1 VHDNNNSAI
10 WEPGE
15 IIWEPGE
22 IVYQAGDIPKEAY
35 LILEGYVNIET
46 KDGLK
51 LNRIGMGEIFG
62 ETSILLDLPRTVTA
76 KVCTQKLVAKKIPKS
91 YFTNLSKTNVIL
103 NALIRKTQIRLMDS
117 NKQSNELANEV
128 SALLDQLD
136 SKTPPK
142 KNLLEE
148 RIKKLRTNIN
158 KIQNSTE
165 T

>member
-1 VHDNNNSAI
+1 MQDNNNSAI

-15 IIWEPGE
+15 II
-22 IVYQAGDIPKEAY
+22 YQAGNVPEEAY
-35 LILEGYVNIET
+35 LILEGYVIIET

-91 YFTNLSKTNVIL
+91 YFTNLNKTNVIL

-117 NKQSNELANEV
+117 NKQSNELANEL
-128 SALLDQLD
+128 SALLDELD
-136 SKTPPK
+136 SKVPPK
-142 KNLLEE
+142 RNLLEE

>member
-1 VHDNNNSAI
+1 MHDNNNSA
-10 WEPGE
+10 
-15 IIWEPGE
+15 IWEPGE

-136 SKTPPK
+136 SKTLPK

>member
-1 VHDNNNSAI
+1 MQDNNNSAM

-15 IIWEPGE
+15 II
-22 IVYQAGDIPKEAY
+22 YQAGDIPEEAY

-76 KVCTQKLVAKKIPKS
+76 KVCVQKLVAKKIPKS
-91 YFTNLSKTNVIL
+91 YFTNLNKTNVIL

-136 SKTPPK
+136 SKAPAK
-142 KNLLEE
+142 RNLLEE

-158 KIQNSTE
+158 KIQKSTE

>member
-1 VHDNNNSAI
+1 MHDNNNSAI

-15 IIWEPGE
+15 I
-22 IVYQAGDIPKEAY
+22 VYQAGDFPKEAY

-158 KIQNSTE
+158 KIQNYTE

>member
-1 VHDNNNSAI
+1 MQDNNNSAI

-15 IIWEPGE
+15 II
-22 IVYQAGDIPKEAY
+22 YQAGDVPEEAY
-35 LILEGYVNIET
+35 LILEGYVIIET

-76 KVCTQKLVAKKIPKS
+76 NVCTQKLVAKKIPKS
-91 YFTNLSKTNVIL
+91 YFTNLNKTNVIL

-117 NKQSNELANEV
+117 NKQSNELANEL
-128 SALLDQLD
+128 SALLDELD
-136 SKTPPK
+136 SKVPPK
-142 KNLLEE
+142 RNLLEE

>member
-1 VHDNNNSAI
+1 MKDNNNAAI

-15 IIWEPGE
+15 T
-22 IVYQAGDIPKEAY
+22 VYQAGDIPKEAY

-91 YFTNLSKTNVIL
+91 YFTNLNKTNVIL

-117 NKQSNELANEV
+117 NKQSNELANEL
-128 SALLDQLD
+128 SALLDELD
-136 SKTPPK
+136 TKAPAK
-142 KNLLEE
+142 RNLLEE
-148 RIKKLRTNIN
+148 RIRKLRTNIN

>member
-1 VHDNNNSAI
+1 MHDNNNSAI

-15 IIWEPGE
+15 I
-22 IVYQAGDIPKEAY
+22 VYQAGDVPKEAY

>member
-1 VHDNNNSAI
+1 MQDNNNSAM

-15 IIWEPGE
+15 II
-22 IVYQAGDIPKEAY
+22 YQAGDIPKEAY

-136 SKTPPK
+136 SRAPPK

>member
-1 VHDNNNSAI
+1 MQDNNNSVM
-10 WEPGE
+10 WDPGE
-15 IIWEPGE
+15 II
-22 IVYQAGDIPKEAY
+22 YQAGDIPEEAY

-91 YFTNLSKTNVIL
+91 YFTNLNKTNVIL

-136 SKTPPK
+136 SKAPAK
-142 KNLLEE
+142 RNLLEE

-158 KIQNSTE
+158 KIQKSTE

>member
-1 VHDNNNSAI
+1 MEDNNKSAI

-15 IIWEPGE
+15 IIYE
-22 IVYQAGDIPKEAY
+22 AGSLPKEAY

-51 LNRIGMGEIFG
+51 LNRLGIGEIFG

-76 KVCTQKLVAKKIPKS
+76 KVCAQKLVAKKIPKS
-91 YFTNLSKTNVIL
+91 YFTKMSKTNVIL
-103 NALIRKTQIRLMDS
+103 NALIRKTQLRLIDS
-117 NKQSNELANEV
+117 NRQSNELANEI
-128 SALLDQLD
+128 SILLDQLD
-136 SKTPPK
+136 SKSPPK

-148 RIKKLRTNIN
+148 RIKKIRVNIN
-158 KIQNSTE
+158 KIQNSIE

>member
-1 VHDNNNSAI
+1 MNDNSNSAI

-15 IIWEPGE
+15 II
-22 IVYQAGDIPKEAY
+22 YQAGDIPKEAY

-76 KVCTQKLVAKKIPKS
+76 KVCTQKLIAKKIPKS
-91 YFTNLSKTNVIL
+91 YFTNLNKTNLIL

-136 SKTPPK
+136 SKAPPK

-148 RIKKLRTNIN
+148 RIKKIRTNIN

>member
-1 VHDNNNSAI
+1 MQDNNNSAI

-15 IIWEPGE
+15 II
-22 IVYQAGDIPKEAY
+22 YQAGDVPEEAY
-35 LILEGYVNIET
+35 LILEGYVIIET

-51 LNRIGMGEIFG
+51 LNRIVMGEIFG

-91 YFTNLSKTNVIL
+91 YFTNLNKTNVIL

-117 NKQSNELANEV
+117 NKQSNELANEL
-128 SALLDQLD
+128 SALLDELD
-136 SKTPPK
+136 SKVPPK
-142 KNLLEE
+142 RNLLEE

>member
-1 VHDNNNSAI
+1 MHDNDNSA
-10 WEPGE
+10 
-15 IIWEPGE
+15 IWEPGE
-22 IVYQAGDIPKEAY
+22 IVYQAGDFPKEAY

-117 NKQSNELANEV
+117 NKQSNELANEL
-128 SALLDQLD
+128 SALLDELD
-136 SKTPPK
+136 SKVPPK
-142 KNLLEE
+142 RNLLEE

>member
-1 VHDNNNSAI
+1 MHDNNNSA
-10 WEPGE
+10 
-15 IIWEPGE
+15 IWEPGE

-91 YFTNLSKTNVIL
+91 YFTNLNKTNVIL

-117 NKQSNELANEV
+117 NKQSNELANEL
-128 SALLDQLD
+128 SALLDELD
-136 SKTPPK
+136 SKVTPK
-142 KNLLEE
+142 RNLLEE

>member
-1 VHDNNNSAI
+1 MQDNNNSAI

-15 IIWEPGE
+15 II
-22 IVYQAGDIPKEAY
+22 YQAGDVPEEAY
-35 LILEGYVNIET
+35 LILEGYVIIET

-51 LNRIGMGEIFG
+51 LNKIGMGEIFG

-76 KVCTQKLVAKKIPKS
+76 KVCAQKLVAKKIPKS
-91 YFTNLSKTNVIL
+91 YFTNLNKTNVIL

-117 NKQSNELANEV
+117 NKQSNELANEL
-128 SALLDQLD
+128 SALLDELD
-136 SKTPPK
+136 SKVPPK
-142 KNLLEE
+142 RNLLEE

>member
-1 VHDNNNSAI
+1 MQDNNNSVM
-10 WEPGE
+10 WDPGE
-15 IIWEPGE
+15 II
-22 IVYQAGDIPKEAY
+22 YQAGDIPEEAY

-91 YFTNLSKTNVIL
+91 YFTNLNKTNVIL

>member
-1 VHDNNNSAI
+1 MQDNNNSAM

-15 IIWEPGE
+15 II
-22 IVYQAGDIPKEAY
+22 YQAGDIPKEAY

-91 YFTNLSKTNVIL
+91 YFTNLNKTNVIL

-128 SALLDQLD
+128 SALLDQLV
-136 SKTPPK
+136 SKAPAK
-142 KNLLEE
+142 RNLLEE

>member
-1 VHDNNNSAI
+1 MQDNNNSAI

-15 IIWEPGE
+15 II
-22 IVYQAGDIPKEAY
+22 YQAGDVPEEAY
-35 LILEGYVNIET
+35 LILEGYVIIET

-76 KVCTQKLVAKKIPKS
+76 KVCAQKLVAKKIPKS
-91 YFTNLSKTNVIL
+91 YFTNLNKTNVIL

-117 NKQSNELANEV
+117 NKQSNELANEL
-128 SALLDQLD
+128 SALLDELD
-136 SKTPPK
+136 SKVPPK
-142 KNLLEE
+142 RNLLEE

-165 T
+165 I

>member
-1 VHDNNNSAI
+1 MHDNNNSAI

-15 IIWEPGE
+15 II
-22 IVYQAGDIPKEAY
+22 YQAGDIPKEAY

>member
-1 VHDNNNSAI
+1 MQDNNNSAI

-15 IIWEPGE
+15 II
-22 IVYQAGDIPKEAY
+22 YQAGDVPEEAY
-35 LILEGYVNIET
+35 LILEGYVIIET

-51 LNRIGMGEIFG
+51 LNRIGIGEIFG

-76 KVCTQKLVAKKIPKS
+76 KVCAQKLVAKKIPKS
-91 YFTNLSKTNVIL
+91 YFTNLNKTNVIL

-117 NKQSNELANEV
+117 NKQSNELANEL
-128 SALLDQLD
+128 SALLDELD
-136 SKTPPK
+136 SKVPPK
-142 KNLLEE
+142 RNLLEE

>member
-1 VHDNNNSAI
+1 MQDNNNSAI

-15 IIWEPGE
+15 II
-22 IVYQAGDIPKEAY
+22 YQAGDIPQEAY
-35 LILEGYVNIET
+35 LILEGYVIIET

-76 KVCTQKLVAKKIPKS
+76 KVCAQKLVAKKIPKS
-91 YFTNLSKTNVIL
+91 YFTNLNKTNVIL

-117 NKQSNELANEV
+117 NKQSNELANEL
-128 SALLDQLD
+128 SALLDELD
-136 SKTPPK
+136 SKVPPK
-142 KNLLEE
+142 RNLLEE

-165 T
+165 I

>member
-1 VHDNNNSAI
+1 MHDNNNSAI

-15 IIWEPGE
+15 I
-22 IVYQAGDIPKEAY
+22 VYQAGDFPKEAY

-76 KVCTQKLVAKKIPKS
+76 KVCAQKLVAKKIPKS

-117 NKQSNELANEV
+117 NKQSNELANEL
-128 SALLDQLD
+128 SALLDELN
-136 SKTPPK
+136 SKVPPK
-142 KNLLEE
+142 RNLLEE

>member
-1 VHDNNNSAI
+1 
-10 WEPGE
+10 
-15 IIWEPGE
+15 
-22 IVYQAGDIPKEAY
+22 
-35 LILEGYVNIET
+35 
-46 KDGLK
+46 
-51 LNRIGMGEIFG
+51 MGEIFG

-76 KVCTQKLVAKKIPKS
+76 KVCAQKLVAKKIPKS
-91 YFTNLSKTNVIL
+91 YFTNLNKTNVIL

>member
-1 VHDNNNSAI
+1 MQDNNNSAM

-15 IIWEPGE
+15 II
-22 IVYQAGDIPKEAY
+22 YQAGDIPEEAY

-91 YFTNLSKTNVIL
+91 YFTNLNKTNVIL

-117 NKQSNELANEV
+117 NKQSNELANEL
-128 SALLDQLD
+128 SALLDELD
-136 SKTPPK
+136 SKVPPK
-142 KNLLEE
+142 RNLLEE

>member
-1 VHDNNNSAI
+1 MQDNNNSAI

-15 IIWEPGE
+15 II
-22 IVYQAGDIPKEAY
+22 YQAGDVPEEAY
-35 LILEGYVNIET
+35 LILEGYVIIET

-76 KVCTQKLVAKKIPKS
+76 KVCVQKLVAKKIPKS
-91 YFTNLSKTNVIL
+91 YFTNLNKTNVIL

-117 NKQSNELANEV
+117 NKQSNELANEL
-128 SALLDQLD
+128 SALLDELD
-136 SKTPPK
+136 SKVPPK
-142 KNLLEE
+142 RNLFEE

>member
-1 VHDNNNSAI
+1 MQDNNNSAI

-15 IIWEPGE
+15 II
-22 IVYQAGDIPKEAY
+22 YQAGDIPQEAY
-35 LILEGYVNIET
+35 LILEGYVIIET

-76 KVCTQKLVAKKIPKS
+76 KVCAQKLVAKKIPKS
-91 YFTNLSKTNVIL
+91 YFTNLNKTNVIL

>member
-1 VHDNNNSAI
+1 MHDNNNSA
-10 WEPGE
+10 
-15 IIWEPGE
+15 IWEPGE

-51 LNRIGMGEIFG
+51 LNRIGIGEIFG

-91 YFTNLSKTNVIL
+91 YFTNLNKTNVIL